1 MIRRVAALALLAAGI
16 GCSVPAAAQAPAA
29 TQPFAGMACELH
41 VWALGRP
48 NFVPK
53 SNMMVRY
60 TPPTAEQL
68 ADPNSTVN
76 IFAPVKRAQALG
88 DTPLGQLFPGAAS
101 VTITRHEE
109 VIDMDKTPINAIKA
123 RLTPSTAPCYGD
135 LVLANMYAIFPNP
148 DAPYVM
154 YGIGGG
160 LLASAIAGGDRLVMD
175 FWLQQWPGTKGKPQV
190 FRRKNDTPLP
200 HVRPASAEM
209 AAAVK
214 DSADANLA
222 IFAETVAAKRAK

>member
-1 MIRRVAALALLAAGI
+1 MRRLAALVLAVAGVAGAI
-16 GCSVPAAAQAPAA
+16 PATAQTAAA
-29 TQPFAGMACELH
+29 QPFAGMDCELH
-41 VWALGRP
+41 VWTLGRP

-53 SNMMVRY
+53 SNAFFKY

-76 IFAPVKRAQALG
+76 IFAPVKRIEALG
-88 DTPLGQLFPGAAS
+88 EEPLRALFPGAAS
-101 VTITRHEE
+101 VTITRHAE
-109 VIDMDKTPINAIKA
+109 VIDMDVTPIKAIKA

-148 DAPYVM
+148 NATYEPY
-154 YGIGGG
+154 GGIIGG
-160 LLASAIAGGDRLVMD
+160 LIAGGDRLVMD
-175 FWLQQWPGTKGKPQV
+175 FWLQQWPGAKGKPQV

-222 IFAETVAAKRAK
+222 IFAETVAQKRAK

>member
-1 MIRRVAALALLAAGI
+1 VILRAAALVLAAAGMALA
-16 GCSVPAAAQAPAA
+16 VPAAAQAPAA
-29 TQPFAGMACELH
+29 ATAFAGMDCKLH
-41 VWALGRP
+41 VWTLGRP

-53 SNMMVRY
+53 SNAFFKY
-60 TPPTAEQL
+60 TPPSAEEL

-76 IFAPVKRAQALG
+76 IFAPIKRIEAL
-88 DTPLGQLFPGAAS
+88 DETPLRALFPGAAS
-101 VTITRHEE
+101 VTITREAR
-109 VIDMDKTPINAIKA
+109 VIDMDTTPIKAIKT
-123 RLTPSTAPCYGD
+123 RLTPSKAACYGD

-148 DAPYVM
+148 NAAYQPY
-154 YGIGGG
+154 GGIIGG
-160 LLASAIAGGDRLVMD
+160 LIAGGDRLVMD
-175 FWLQQWPGTKGKPQV
+175 FWLQQWPAIKGKPQV

-222 IFAETVAAKRAK
+222 IFAETVATKRAQ

>member
-1 MIRRVAALALLAAGI
+1 MTLRAAALALAGMALA
-16 GCSVPAAAQAPAA
+16 VPAAAQTPPAQ
-29 TQPFAGMACELH
+29 QPFAGMDCELH
-41 VWALGRP
+41 VWTLGRP

-53 SNMMVRY
+53 SNAFVKY
-60 TPPTAEQL
+60 TPPTPEQL
-68 ADPNSTVN
+68 ADPYSSVN
-76 IFAPVKRAQALG
+76 IFAPVKRIEALG
-88 DTPLGQLFPGAAS
+88 EAPLKALFPGAAS
-101 VTITRHEE
+101 VTITRHAE
-109 VIDMDKTPINAIKA
+109 VIDMDVTPIKAIKA

-148 DAPYVM
+148 NAAYQPY
-154 YGIGGG
+154 GGIIGG
-160 LLASAIAGGDRLVMD
+160 LIAGGDRLVMD
-175 FWLQQWPGTKGKPQV
+175 FWLQQWPGAKGKPLV

-222 IFAETVAAKRAK
+222 IFAETVATKRAK

>member
-1 MIRRVAALALLAAGI
+1 MRRLAALVLALAGMALA
-16 GCSVPAAAQAPAA
+16 VPAAAQTAA
-29 TQPFAGMACELH
+29 AAQPFAGMDCELH
-41 VWALGRP
+41 VWTLGRP

-53 SNMMVRY
+53 SNAFFKY

-76 IFAPVKRAQALG
+76 IFAPVKRIEAL
-88 DTPLGQLFPGAAS
+88 DEDPLKALFPGAAS
-101 VTITRHEE
+101 VAITRHAD
-109 VIDMDKTPINAIKA
+109 VIDMDTTPIKAIKT

-148 DAPYVM
+148 NAAYEPY
-154 YGIGGG
+154 GGLIGG
-160 LLASAIAGGDRLVMD
+160 LIAGGDRLVMD
-175 FWLQQWPGTKGKPQV
+175 FWLQQWPGIKGKPQV
-190 FRRKNDTPLP
+190 YRRKNDTPLP

-222 IFAETVAAKRAK
+222 IFAETVAAKRRK

>member
-16 GCSVPAAAQAPAA
+16 SLSMPAAAQAPVA
-29 TQPFAGMACELH
+29 TPAFVGMACELH

-76 IFAPVKRAQALG
+76 IFTPVKRIAALG
-88 DTPLGQLFPGAAS
+88 DAPLKALFPGAAS
-101 VTITRHEE
+101 VTITRHAE
-109 VIDMDKTPINAIKA
+109 VIDMDVTPIKAITT
-123 RLTPSTAPCYGD
+123 RLAPGTGDCYGD
-135 LVLANMYAIFPNP
+135 LVLANMYALFPNP
-148 DAPYVM
+148 NAPYEQ

-160 LLASAIAGGDRLVMD
+160 LIASAIAGGDRLVMD
-175 FWLQQWPGTKGKPQV
+175 FWLQQWPAIKGKPQV

-200 HVRPASAEM
+200 HVRPASAEI

>member
-1 MIRRVAALALLAAGI
+1 VIRRVAALAALAAGI
-16 GCSVPAAAQAPAA
+16 GLSVPAAAQAPAA
-29 TQPFAGMACELH
+29 TPAFAGMACELH

-60 TPPTAEQL
+60 TPPTPEQL
-68 ADPNSTVN
+68 ADPTSTVN
-76 IFAPVKRAQALG
+76 IFTPVKRVEALG
-88 DTPLGQLFPGAAS
+88 DEPLKALFPGAAS
-101 VTITRHEE
+101 VTITRHSE
-109 VIDMDKTPINAIKA
+109 VIDMDKTPIKSITT
-123 RLTPSTAPCYGD
+123 RLTPGTGACYGD

-148 DAPYVM
+148 NAPYEQ

-160 LLASAIAGGDRLVMD
+160 LIASAIAGGDRLVMD
-175 FWLQQWPGTKGKPQV
+175 FWLQQWPAIKGKPQV

>member
-1 MIRRVAALALLAAGI
+1 VIRRAAALVLALAGMA
-16 GCSVPAAAQAPAA
+16 CAVPASAQTAAP
-29 TQPFAGMACELH
+29 QPFAGMDCELH
-41 VWALGRP
+41 VWTLGRP

-53 SNMMVRY
+53 SNAFFKY

-76 IFAPVKRAQALG
+76 IFAPVKRTEALG
-88 DTPLGQLFPGAAS
+88 EEPLRALFPGAAS
-101 VTITRHEE
+101 VTITREPQ
-109 VIDMDKTPINAIKA
+109 VIDMDKTPIKAIKA

-148 DAPYVM
+148 DAPYQQ
-154 YGIGGG
+154 YGLGGG
-160 LLASAIAGGDRLVMD
+160 LIASAIAGGDRLVMD
-175 FWLQQWPGTKGKPQV
+175 FWLQQWPGAKGKPQV
-190 FRRKNDTPLP
+190 YRRKNDTPLP

-222 IFAETVAAKRAK
+222 IFAETVAAKRPR

>member
-1 MIRRVAALALLAAGI
+1 MIRRAAALVLALAGMALA
-16 GCSVPAAAQAPAA
+16 VPAAAQTAVP
-29 TQPFAGMACELH
+29 QPFAGMDCELH
-41 VWALGRP
+41 VWTLGRP

-53 SNMMVRY
+53 SNAFFKY

-76 IFAPVKRAQALG
+76 IFAPVKRIEALG
-88 DTPLGQLFPGAAS
+88 EEPLRALFPGAAS
-101 VTITRHEE
+101 VAITRHAE
-109 VIDMDKTPINAIKA
+109 VIDLDVTPIKAIKA

-148 DAPYVM
+148 DAPYVQ
-154 YGIGGG
+154 YGIAGG

-175 FWLQQWPGTKGKPQV
+175 FWLQQWPGAKGKPQV
-190 FRRKNDTPLP
+190 YRRKNDTPLP

-222 IFAETVAAKRAK
+222 IFAETVAAKRPR

>member
-1 MIRRVAALALLAAGI
+1 VILRAAALALAGMALA
-16 GCSVPAAAQAPAA
+16 VPAAAQ
-29 TQPFAGMACELH
+29 TQPFAGMDCELH
-41 VWALGRP
+41 VWTLGRP

-53 SNMMVRY
+53 SNAFFKY
-60 TPPTAEQL
+60 TPPTPEQL
-68 ADPNSTVN
+68 ADPYSSVN
-76 IFAPVKRAQALG
+76 IFAPAKRIEALG
-88 DTPLGQLFPGAAS
+88 EAPLKALFPGAAS
-101 VTITRHEE
+101 VTITREAK
-109 VIDMDKTPINAIKA
+109 VIDMDVTPIKSIKA

-148 DAPYVM
+148 NAAYEPYG
-154 YGIGGG
+154 GIIGA
-160 LLASAIAGGDRLVMD
+160 LIAGSDRLVMD
-175 FWLQQWPGTKGKPQV
+175 FWLQQWPGAKGKPQV

-222 IFAETVAAKRAK
+222 IFAETVAAKRGT

>member
-1 MIRRVAALALLAAGI
+1 MTLRVAALALVGMAFA
-16 GCSVPAAAQAPAA
+16 VPAAAQTASGQA
-29 TQPFAGMACELH
+29 FAGMDCELH
-41 VWALGRP
+41 LWTLGRP

-53 SNMMVRY
+53 SNAFVKY
-60 TPPTAEQL
+60 TPPTPEQL

-76 IFAPVKRAQALG
+76 IFAPAKRIEALG
-88 DTPLGQLFPGAAS
+88 EAPLKALFPGAAT
-101 VTITRHEE
+101 VTITREPQ
-109 VIDMDKTPINAIKA
+109 VIDMDVTPIKAIKA
-123 RLTPSTAPCYGD
+123 RLSPSTAVCYGD

-148 DAPYVM
+148 NAPYEQ

-160 LLASAIAGGDRLVMD
+160 LIASTIAGGDRLVMD
-175 FWLQQWPGTKGKPQV
+175 FWLQQWPGAKGKPLV
-190 FRRKNDTPLP
+190 YRRKNDTPLP

-222 IFAETVAAKRAK
+222 IFAETVAAKRPR

>member
-1 MIRRVAALALLAAGI
+1 MILRAAALVLAAAGMALAA
-16 GCSVPAAAQAPAA
+16 PAAAQAAA
-29 TQPFAGMACELH
+29 APQPFAGMDCELH
-41 VWALGRP
+41 VWTLGRP

-53 SNMMVRY
+53 SNAFVKY
-60 TPPTAEQL
+60 TPPSAEQL
-68 ADPNSTVN
+68 ADPFSTAN
-76 IFAPVKRAQALG
+76 IFAPAKRIEALG
-88 DTPLGQLFPGAAS
+88 EEPLKALFPGAAS
-101 VTITRHEE
+101 VKITREPQ
-109 VIDMDKTPINAIKA
+109 VIDMDAVPIKSIKTRLSPSNAA
-123 RLTPSTAPCYGD
+123 CYGD

-148 DAPYVM
+148 NAAYEPY
-154 YGIGGG
+154 GGIIGG
-160 LLASAIAGGDRLVMD
+160 LIAGGDRLVMD

-222 IFAETVAAKRAK
+222 TFAQTVAAKRAE

>member
-1 MIRRVAALALLAAGI
+1 VILRAAALALAGMALA
-16 GCSVPAAAQAPAA
+16 VPAAAQTAPA
-29 TQPFAGMACELH
+29 QHPFAGMDCELH
-41 VWALGRP
+41 VWTLGRP

-53 SNMMVRY
+53 SNAFFKY

-76 IFAPVKRAQALG
+76 IFAPVKRIEALG
-88 DTPLGQLFPGAAS
+88 EEPLRALFPGAAS
-101 VTITRHEE
+101 VTITRHVD
-109 VIDMDKTPINAIKA
+109 VIDMDKTPIKAIKA
-123 RLTPSTAPCYGD
+123 RLTPSESACYGD

-148 DAPYVM
+148 NAAYEPYG
-154 YGIGGG
+154 GIIGA
-160 LLASAIAGGDRLVMD
+160 LIAGGDRLVMD
-175 FWLQQWPGTKGKPQV
+175 FWLQQWPGAKGKPQV
-190 FRRKNDTPLP
+190 YRRKNDTPLP

-222 IFAETVAAKRAK
+222 IFAETVAAKRQR